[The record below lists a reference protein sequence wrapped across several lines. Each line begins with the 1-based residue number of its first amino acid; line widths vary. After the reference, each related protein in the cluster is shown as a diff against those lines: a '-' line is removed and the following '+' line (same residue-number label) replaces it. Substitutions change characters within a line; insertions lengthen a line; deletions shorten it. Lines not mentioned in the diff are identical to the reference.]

1 MQNCVAEK
9 KRIFKLA
16 EDLKIEALE
25 IIAYLKS
32 EGIEGISAASYVD
45 GERVQDIKDHFS
57 GKKVKKKPAKA
68 EPVAEAKA
76 EVSEAKPKA
85 EPVVEAPK
93 PVAPPVEVAPKPAEP
108 KVAAKEPE
116 PKQAE
121 APQPVAPAA
130 PTSKTPRI
138 WTLTAT
144 PAPPPTPGA
153 STRW

>member
-68 EPVAEAKA
+68 APFVEAKVEVAET
-76 EVSEAKPKA
+76 KPKT
-85 EPVVEAPK
+85 EPTVEAPK
-93 PVAPPVEVAPKPAEP
+93 PAAPPAQVGTPEARVDAKAPEPKPAE
-108 KVAAKEPE
+108 
-116 PKQAE
+116 
-121 APQPVAPAA
+121 APAA
-130 PTSKTPRI
+130 HPQP
-138 WTLTAT
+138 AT
-144 PAPPPTPGA
+144 PQ
-153 STRW
+153 

>member
-1 MQNCVAEK
+1 MYRGVQNCVAEK

-76 EVSEAKPKA
+76 EV
-85 EPVVEAPK
+85 
-93 PVAPPVEVAPKPAEP
+93 
-108 KVAAKEPE
+108 
-116 PKQAE
+116 
-121 APQPVAPAA
+121 
-130 PTSKTPRI
+130 
-138 WTLTAT
+138 
-144 PAPPPTPGA
+144 GG
-153 STRW
+153 